1 MLWQHLD
8 RTKNGFIELDELEAF
23 LERDYYD
30 YGASEGRTLSA
41 KELDRLKFQIKIKAY
56 GTHGEDLYQLF
67 QKWDKDDSGT
77 MSKKEFRNFLNKY
90 TKPTPFCS
98 TKFLKLICNLFS

>member
-1 MLWQHLD
+1 MKKLLSIALAISTLVFTANVANVHEQ
-8 RTKNGFIELDELEAF
+8 KSSNGFIELDELEAF

-77 MSKKEFRNFLNKY
+77 MSKRRQRDIV
-90 TKPTPFCS
+90 CGV
-98 TKFLKLICNLFS
+98 